1 MVSRFAAVEDLGS
14 LAPIKKK
21 KASRVYEC
29 SYKVNWLQTYGW
41 WGFVKV
47 KFRWYNLLLPIS
59 ICSSC
64 TSQYGYCDSVSRARE
79 IFDELSKSGKEMKVS
94 TPECDA

>member
-47 KFRWYNLLLPIS
+47 KFRWYILLLPIS

-64 TSQYGYCDSVSRARE
+64 TSQVIIIHKEKCWPFPTSHARE
-79 IFDELSKSGKEMKVS
+79 
-94 TPECDA
+94 A